1 MRPTAPGDATSCSRP
16 ASVDAFRGTTR
27 LLFGEAFGTVETL
40 DLAAGA
46 AVLAAATTGTPDVA
60 ATSGSRA

>member
-1 MRPTAPGDATSCSRP
+1 MLTTGDAE
-16 ASVDAFRGTTR
+16 AFRGTAR

-40 DLAAGA
+40 DIEAGA

-60 ATSGSRA
+60 ATPGSRA